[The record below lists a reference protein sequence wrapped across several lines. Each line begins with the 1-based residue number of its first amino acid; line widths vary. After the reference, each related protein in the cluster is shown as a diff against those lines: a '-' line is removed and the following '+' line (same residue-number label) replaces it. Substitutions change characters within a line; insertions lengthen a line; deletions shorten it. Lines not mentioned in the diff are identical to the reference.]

1 MHRGIYCFV
10 IKLLKKNVV
19 LLFAGD
25 DCNKLKW
32 FPISL
37 PYLAESLKI
46 TWDFALFRP
55 PHLCSNI
62 SASRSAAVLVP
73 QPHLCAWGYNSFWAA
88 SREPGQSPE

>member
-19 LLFAGD
+19 LLFTRD

-37 PYLAESLKI
+37 PYLVEPLKI
-46 TWDFALFRP
+46 TLDFAL
-55 PHLCSNI
+55 
-62 SASRSAAVLVP
+62 V
-73 QPHLCAWGYNSFWAA
+73 
-88 SREPGQSPE
+88 